1 MRSAKANRR
10 LAAVIMAAG
19 AAMALCFVHR
29 STAMRPLE
37 RHPCQPPAAIQAAEA
52 AIDIN
57 TAGLEEL
64 MALPGIGET
73 RAQAILDDREAN
85 GPFRYPED
93 LIRVAGIG
101 EGTLSGLLDLITTG
115 GYGDAENFS
124 G

>member
-37 RHPCQPPAAIQAAEA
+37 RLPCQPPAAIQAAEA

-73 RAQAILDDREAN
+73 RATAPSATPR
-85 GPFRYPED
+85 
-93 LIRVAGIG
+93 
-101 EGTLSGLLDLITTG
+101 T
-115 GYGDAENFS
+115 
-124 G
+124 